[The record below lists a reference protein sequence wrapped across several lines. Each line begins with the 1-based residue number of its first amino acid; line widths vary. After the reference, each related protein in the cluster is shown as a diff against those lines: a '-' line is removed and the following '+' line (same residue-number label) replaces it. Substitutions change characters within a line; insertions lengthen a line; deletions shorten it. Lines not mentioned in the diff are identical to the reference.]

1 MMSGNFRAVVTATAA
16 AGIGVTTF
24 TPRPLFDITVAA
36 IAVVVA
42 AGWVDILPES
52 GRRLPTTGILLTV
65 AFASAGLVRYTQ
77 SIAWLGPILAGSLIA
92 IFVAQMFRKERT
104 ALVDQA
110 AGHLTGAVVVSSGA
124 GWLAVD
130 SGATGS
136 ALTLSASVTLAAAAI
151 ATALPLKSQISVWLA
166 ILLATLAGLGLGY
179 GLAEITL
186 LSGALIGLAAGMVV
200 AAVHYLFGEYSD
212 SLGALPSLSGA
223 LIAVAVA
230 GVPVYMLGR
239 FLLHMP

>member
-136 ALTLSASVTLAAAAI
+136 
-151 ATALPLKSQISVWLA
+151 
-166 ILLATLAGLGLGY
+166 
-179 GLAEITL
+179 
-186 LSGALIGLAAGMVV
+186 
-200 AAVHYLFGEYSD
+200 
-212 SLGALPSLSGA
+212 
-223 LIAVAVA
+223 
-230 GVPVYMLGR
+230 
-239 FLLHMP
+239 